1 MKTTPAVVRTP
12 DGAYGLKDLQLREL
26 RPAAMHY
33 RPIAAGDANALRTFV
48 DNIPTATAP
57 ISTPGCSTPT
67 TSPPGPPT
75 RPSAGC
81 SPSTTTTTS
90 PPPSRRPR
98 RQLVQPRRP
107 TATPRPR
114 RPPAP

>member
-75 RPSAGC
+75 RPSAAA
-81 SPSTTTTTS
+81 
-90 PPPSRRPR
+90 R
-98 RQLVQPRRP
+98 RQR
-107 TATPRPR
+107 PRPR
-114 RPPAP
+114 RRRPHVVPADS